1 MLEQGGI
8 YPVGAADVHDA
19 GPPLPEAVVA
29 LLAAR
34 LDERREDALAVLW
47 DAVVEFL
54 KGPEILSRVFE
65 AIDEVEVGLAEFLV
79 RNTAVMLDLDTP
91 NVNGCAEAC
100 GAARRPDADVAG
112 FPGRTG
118 ARWSRD
124 KRLRDRDRR
133 L

>member
-8 YPVGAADVHDA
+8 YPIGAADVHDA

-29 LLAAR
+29 LLAAC

-79 RNTAVMLDLDTP
+79 RNIAVMLDLILLT
-91 NVNGCAEAC
+91 
-100 GAARRPDADVAG
+100 
-112 FPGRTG
+112 
-118 ARWSRD
+118 
-124 KRLRDRDRR
+124 
-133 L
+133 

>member
-1 MLEQGGI
+1 MLEQGRI
-8 YPVGAADVHDA
+8 YPVGAADIHDA
-19 GPPLPEAVVA
+19 GPPLPDAVVA
-29 LLAAR
+29 LLAPR

-79 RNTAVMLDLDTP
+79 WNTAVMLYLDTP

-100 GAARRPDADVAG
+100 GAARQPDAGVAG
-112 FPGRTG
+112 SPGRTG
-118 ARWSRD
+118 ARWSRG
-124 KRLRDRDRR
+124 KRWSVPHRNP
-133 L
+133 